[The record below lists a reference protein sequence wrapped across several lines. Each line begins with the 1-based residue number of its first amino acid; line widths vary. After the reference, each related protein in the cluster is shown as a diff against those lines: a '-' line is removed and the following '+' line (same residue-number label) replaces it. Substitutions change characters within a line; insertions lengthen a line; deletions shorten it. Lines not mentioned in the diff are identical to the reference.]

1 MSDNPVF
8 VYAAV
13 YADRA
18 DAEADY
24 DTLLDDDRRGSA
36 WPSKV
41 IVGLFTV
48 LTPRDGPNRPS

>member
-1 MSDNPVF
+1 MADDPVF

-24 DTLLDDDRRGSA
+24 DVLLDCTRRSWWA
-36 WPSKV
+36 ATTS
-41 IVGLFTV
+41 
-48 LTPRDGPNRPS
+48 R